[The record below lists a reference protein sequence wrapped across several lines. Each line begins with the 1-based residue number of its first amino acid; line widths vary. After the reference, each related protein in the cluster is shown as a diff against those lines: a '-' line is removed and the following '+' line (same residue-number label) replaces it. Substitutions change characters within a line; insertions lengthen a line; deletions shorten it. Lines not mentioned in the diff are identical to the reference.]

1 MSFLREPGDLS
12 RTPLAAILLEAW
24 NLRASGE
31 LTVHQPGGD
40 SRLFFRDG
48 MAVGAQTFAGFHPLG
63 QILLGRGLIDIDTL
77 GRSLADVAQT
87 KRKQGDLLVE
97 MGAVPR
103 EVVDSALEDQQAGYL
118 SLIAGLAEGGY
129 EFRFDA
135 PIPAWAGR
143 VLVAPMRAVVDALA
157 TPQGAPLCTSALE
170 LAEGPIALG
179 AGYADLSMVFA
190 WTAAEEQLLLRLGT
204 ASTAQ
209 EILAT
214 PGLPVEQ
221 ARAVLAALLLLGL
234 AEPAGEVFDVSSITQ
249 ATEASPPATRMM
261 PAPARPPLGH
271 VPPVLQPVG
280 SVQPAGSAPQASAL
294 PAADPSRRSD
304 PEVARARRHR
314 LLARAMQNMG
324 VGPFAAGRPPPATG
338 AAPGGAGDAS
348 TASPGARPPARPT
361 EAEAEIRRALLAA
374 LPLAREADLFVRLNL
389 PRTATPEEVKGAYL
403 ALVKQFHPD
412 RFGAPAL
419 SDLQDGLRELLSA
432 LNEAYGVLSDRTRRT
447 DYLARTSAGGRAPTE
462 AAAAAAR
469 ADFLKAE
476 VARKSGDHARARLFL
491 ESAVRS
497 DRSPE
502 LLVALAVETMASG
515 KPADR
520 EKARG
525 HLDEAMK
532 DAGCAAAFLVAGKM
546 CRDEGDHDRA
556 ERHFRAALRADP
568 RSEEAAR
575 ELRQLQ
581 GRRQSRAEARAD
593 AKK

>member
-63 QILLGRGLIDIDTL
+63 QILLGRGLIDIETL
-77 GRSLADVAQT
+77 GRSLAEVART

-97 MGAVPR
+97 MGAVTR
-103 EVVDSALEDQQAGYL
+103 EVVDRALEDQQAGYL
-118 SLIAGLAEGGY
+118 SLIAGLVEGGF

-157 TPQGAPLCTSALE
+157 TPQGAPLCASALD
-170 LAEGPIALG
+170 LAEGPIALA

-190 WTAAEEQLLLRLGT
+190 WTTAEEQLLHRLGT

-221 ARAVLAALLLLGL
+221 ARAALAALLLLGL
-234 AEPAGEVFDVSSITQ
+234 AEPAGEVVDLSRIVPAG
-249 ATEASPPATRMM
+249 ATVMRPPPRS
-261 PAPARPPLGH
+261 RPPLGH
-271 VPPVLQPVG
+271 VPPVLAPVG
-280 SVQPAGSAPQASAL
+280 SVPELDL
-294 PAADPSRRSD
+294 PPVDPSRRSD
-304 PEVARARRHR
+304 PEVARARRQR

-324 VGPFAAGRPPPATG
+324 TGPFAAGRPPPPVVG
-338 AAPGGAGDAS
+338 PAAGKAS
-348 TASPGARPPARPT
+348 PTPPGARPPARPSA
-361 EAEAEIRRALLAA
+361 AEAEIRRALVAA

-403 ALVKQFHPD
+403 QMVKQFHPD

-419 SDLQDGLRELLSA
+419 SDLQEGLREVLAA

-447 DYLARTSAGGRAPTE
+447 EYLARTAAGGRAPTE

-469 ADFLKAE
+469 GDFQKAE
-476 VARKSGDHARARLFL
+476 VARKAGDHARARLFL

-497 DRSPE
+497 DRSPD
-502 LLVALAVETMASG
+502 LLAALAVETLASG
-515 KPADR
+515 RAEDR
-520 EKARG
+520 EKARR

-532 DAGCAAAFLVAGKM
+532 DGGCAAAFIVAGKM
-546 CRDEGDHDRA
+546 SRDDGDHDRA
-556 ERHFRAALRADP
+556 EHHFRGALRADP

-575 ELRQLQ
+575 ELRQIQ